1 MKDEISRVLT
11 LVEEGKID
19 KEKASELITILQG
32 KNQPELVTIKREASY
47 GNKMLKIRVT
57 SQEGD
62 NVNVNLPINLVKA
75 VLKVGTNIAEKIPE
89 AAKYVK
95 DINVDL
101 LIEAIENELD
111 GEIVNITSANGDKV
125 FVVIEQ
131 IMLKVKLKVKDKRF
145 SIPVPYGVLN
155 LVSLIITSKKINRL
169 INKAIEKDGSK
180 FIFPEIERKDLK
192 PLLQGLQKHSGVI
205 IVETKLKDGTEVEVK
220 L

>member
-32 KNQPELVTIKREASY
+32 KDQPVLVTSKKEAPY
-47 GNKMLKIRVT
+47 GTKMLKIRVT

-89 AAKYVK
+89 AEKYVK

-125 FVVIEQ
+125 FVVIE
-131 IMLKVKLKVKDKRF
+131 
-145 SIPVPYGVLN
+145 
-155 LVSLIITSKKINRL
+155 
-169 INKAIEKDGSK
+169 
-180 FIFPEIERKDLK
+180 
-192 PLLQGLQKHSGVI
+192 
-205 IVETKLKDGTEVEVK
+205 
-220 L
+220 

>member
-19 KEKASELITILQG
+19 KEKASELISILQG
-32 KNQPELVTIKREASY
+32 NNQPESVTIKKEVSY
-47 GNKMLKIRVT
+47 GTKMLKIRVT
-57 SQEGD
+57 SEQGD

-89 AAKYVK
+89 AEKYVK

-125 FVVIEQ
+125 FVVIE
-131 IMLKVKLKVKDKRF
+131 
-145 SIPVPYGVLN
+145 
-155 LVSLIITSKKINRL
+155 
-169 INKAIEKDGSK
+169 
-180 FIFPEIERKDLK
+180 
-192 PLLQGLQKHSGVI
+192 
-205 IVETKLKDGTEVEVK
+205 
-220 L
+220 

>member
-19 KEKASELITILQG
+19 KEKASELINILQG
-32 KNQPELVTIKREASY
+32 KDQPELVTIKKEVPY

-57 SQEGD
+57 SEEGD

-75 VLKVGTNIAEKIPE
+75 VLKVGTTIAERIPE

-111 GEIVNITSANGDKV
+111 GQIVDITSANGDKV
-125 FVVIEQ
+125 FVVIE
-131 IMLKVKLKVKDKRF
+131 
-145 SIPVPYGVLN
+145 
-155 LVSLIITSKKINRL
+155 
-169 INKAIEKDGSK
+169 
-180 FIFPEIERKDLK
+180 
-192 PLLQGLQKHSGVI
+192 
-205 IVETKLKDGTEVEVK
+205 
-220 L
+220 